1 MCLLPLAPVL
11 TPHRSPPDANHQCE
25 PFTPATRYEKSG
37 LELIQAQLAKL
48 PTRRELAQTAL
59 LATLT
64 GAALVLLGILA
75 FGQL

>member
-1 MCLLPLAPVL
+1 MVEANIVSLRRADQV
-11 TPHRSPPDANHQCE
+11 RSDFAVIE
-25 PFTPATRYEKSG
+25 TE

-59 LATLT
+59 LATLAT
-64 GAALVLLGILA
+64 AALVLLGSLA